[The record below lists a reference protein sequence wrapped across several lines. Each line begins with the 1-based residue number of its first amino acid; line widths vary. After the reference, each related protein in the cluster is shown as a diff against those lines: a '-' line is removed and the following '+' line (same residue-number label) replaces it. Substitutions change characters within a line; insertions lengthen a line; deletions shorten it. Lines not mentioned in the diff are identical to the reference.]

1 MTQSGLD
8 IKRSTAMLPGL
19 DIANALEM
27 TAEQVRLWRW
37 LSRQRRATLAQMVSF
52 LAQPPDEAEA
62 LVESLIDL
70 GSVEATIEAGEAI
83 YRVRLAAK
91 TGWDVPEIV
100 QRSLLPGSPLA
111 VIPNPAGQTQI
122 IAGESLELRVTVSN
136 KGAQPALIDVYLTDL
151 DDTHSVVAWC
161 PVHHERL
168 ALGSQ
173 QSSEVRF
180 IISVPVQ
187 ALPGTYPYRIVVD
200 APDHYPEDTPM
211 RCDQGL
217 QVLPPVT
224 ETSRLVDPT
233 FTVTPATSSTQAL
246 PVLPGAAVELRVLVY
261 NRGDRVDRFRL
272 TCPDLDPRWYQV
284 RYPEGLALPGLVT
297 ETDGL
302 PLNPGAKGEII
313 LLLQPPLDTLA
324 GTYFPTLSLHSANT
338 PDLMLLDVV
347 YLDVLPVSTLTL
359 QWLPVQDVVGQGCH
373 RGEYLLELVNLGNAR
388 RTVQVALGHTQ
399 PRPPYRHRLSTETIA
414 IAPGAT
420 DHVGLLVVP
429 KPAWRR
435 PWFGAGRLITFEV
448 LLQDVDRLPL
458 SPAVY
463 QGTLRWQ
470 PRPRWQ
476 GLLLILA
483 GLGLLGTLLLAL
495 WLLIKP
501 PAPPQVSDLRASE
514 ATYSAATGD
523 PIRLSWRIRHTK
535 GLEELQLVGRSTD
548 GTVLSPLVSYNLSNG
563 IPPELAAV
571 CRQARRD
578 LLCNS
583 VTTDA
588 RLPGDYVFEL
598 AALRQGNVASS
609 QTTDVIQLLPVD
621 LPRVTD
627 LSTRDLTYP
636 DARRQG
642 GGTLVPISWTVTHPN
657 QLQNLTL
664 IGRREDGSISSN
676 PQTWDFSAGIPDALA
691 QSCEVDTVLTCKDV
705 MVRVEKAGTTVFDLT
720 ARPRV
725 ATDADPDRRQSEPIA
740 ITPVAPEIA
749 SLKVNGVEAG
759 PGYIVE
765 FDRTNPRREIAIA
778 WEVLAEPGTKIELLP
793 APGPVGLKGSVNYP
807 LSQQSGR
814 DTVTLQVTPETGP
827 PVTRSFNLEVFDAS
841 LGEVPLSPTAVPL
854 PPLPIPGALPGE
866 SGIPGAPPLPLPPGA
881 IPGAAPGAG
890 PRSED
895 LLTPTE
901 LPPQFD

>member
-1 MTQSGLD
+1 
-8 IKRSTAMLPGL
+8 MLSGL

-27 TAEQVRLWRW
+27 TADQMRLWRW
-37 LSRQRRATLAQMVSF
+37 LSRQRRATLAQMVDF
-52 LAQPPDEAEA
+52 VAQPPDEVEV
-62 LVESLIDL
+62 LVESLIDQ
-70 GSVEATIEAGEAI
+70 GSVEATVEAGEII

-111 VIPNPAGQTQI
+111 VIPNPTGLAQI
-122 IAGESLELRVTVSN
+122 VAGESLELRVTVSN

-168 ALGSQ
+168 ALGPQ

-180 IISVPVQ
+180 IIPVPIQ

-200 APDHYPEDTPM
+200 APDHYPADTPI

-217 QVLPPVT
+217 QVLTPVT
-224 ETSRLVDPT
+224 ETSRMVDPT

-246 PVLPGAAVELRVLVY
+246 PVLPGAAVELTVLVY

-272 TCPDLDPRWYQV
+272 TCPDLDLSWYRV

-302 PLNPGAKGEII
+302 PLNPGAKGEIT
-313 LLLQPPLDTLA
+313 LLLQPPLNTPA
-324 GTYFPTLSLHSANT
+324 GDYFPTLSLHSANT

-347 YLDVLPVSTLTL
+347 YLQVLPVPTLTL
-359 QWLPVQDVVGQGCH
+359 QWLPVQDVIGQGYH
-373 RGEYLLELVNLGNAR
+373 RGEYLLELVNQGNAR

-399 PRPPYRHRLSTETIA
+399 PRPPYRHRLSTETVT

-420 DHVGLLVVP
+420 EHVGLLVVP
-429 KPAWRR
+429 NPAWRR

-448 LLQDVDRLPL
+448 LLQDIDRLPL
-458 SPAVY
+458 SPTLY
-463 QGTLRWQ
+463 QGTLRWL
-470 PRPRWQ
+470 PRPWWQ
-476 GLLLILA
+476 GLLLILT

-495 WLLIKP
+495 WLLLLRP
-501 PAPPQVSDLRASE
+501 PAPPQVADLRASE

-535 GLEELQLVGRSTD
+535 GLDELQLVGRSTD
-548 GTVLSPLVSYNLSNG
+548 GTVLSPLVSYDLRNG

-578 LLCNS
+578 LLCNG

-598 AALRQGNVASS
+598 SARRQGNVASS

-621 LPRVTD
+621 LPRVTE
-627 LSTRDLTYP
+627 LATRDLTYP

-642 GGTLVPISWTVTHPN
+642 RGTLVPVSWTVTHPE

-664 IGRREDGSISSN
+664 IGRRDDGSISSN
-676 PQTWDFSAGIPDALA
+676 PQTWDFSTWNVGEDIPDALA
-691 QSCEVDTVLTCKDV
+691 QYCKVDTVLTCTDV
-705 MVRVEKAGTTVFDLT
+705 MVRVEKAGTTVFELT

-725 ATDADPDRRQSEPIA
+725 ATDEDPDSRQSEPIA
-740 ITPVAPEIA
+740 ITPIAPEIT

-765 FDRTNPRREIAIA
+765 FDRSNPRREIAIA
-778 WEVLAEPGTKIELLP
+778 WEVLAEPGTKVELLP
-793 APGPVGLKGSVNYP
+793 APGPVALKGSVNYP

-841 LGEVPLSPTAVPL
+841 LGELPLNPTAVPL
-854 PPLPIPGALPGE
+854 PPLPIPGAFPA
-866 SGIPGAPPLPLPPGA
+866 GIPAMPPSPLPPGGPGSGA
-881 IPGAAPGAG
+881 IPGGAPGSG
-890 PRSED
+890 QRSED